1 MAAFPDVPTVA
12 EARGP
17 ADFELRSWV
26 AILAPR
32 GAPKQIIEKI
42 NMDIAKVLQDPEVRA
57 RMLAVG
63 FEPFTSTP
71 PELQKAMNSDSQMYK
86 ELVKRLHISL
96 E

>member
-1 MAAFPDVPTVA
+1 
-12 EARGP
+12 
-17 ADFELRSWV
+17 
-26 AILAPR
+26 
-32 GAPKQIIEKI
+32 
-42 NMDIAKVLQDPEVRA
+42 MDIAKVLQDPEVRA